1 MVPQVVEVKGFL
13 GMGTRFMNLVVTG
26 RGVILAQQS
35 ETLEERMDAFEEL
48 PPTERFARPDA
59 PWAVYLGMDREQ
71 ILREDPRNSEIL
83 FTALRSV
90 RLTLDD
96 DPDAPSDTLHLVT
109 DEGTLELDLPWGN
122 GRQAQKLLEP
132 LVRVELG

>member
-1 MVPQVVEVKGFL
+1 MRARWLSLSALVLGF
-13 GMGTRFMNLVVTG
+13 
-26 RGVILAQQS
+26 GVWTLAQP
-35 ETLEERMDAFEEL
+35 A
-48 PPTERFARPDA
+48 A
-59 PWAVYLGMDREQ
+59 
-71 ILREDPRNSEIL
+71 
-83 FTALRSV
+83 RSV